1 MTTASGWAWR
11 AGVRA
16 ALLGLLTAQAGV
28 AAVPVAGLAVPLT
41 GLEAWADGRR
51 ERHPAAVGLC
61 WGAALLCLL
70 AALLATEYVRARRG
84 LDPRGRP
91 VPEVA
96 PAGDAL
102 RGVGRTL
109 AAIARPFERGGRHR
123 DAALLLLVGA
133 TAAAWALAARLTD
146 LGRERALLLPPV
158 LGALGSGL
166 LALAGPVDQGRRVLE
181 FVVGVGPL
189 AFLPACALCLLLAL
203 ADVVAD
209 RASRQVHR
217 PALPPPDDP
226 IDRIPKDR

>member
-11 AGVRA
+11 AGARA
-16 ALLGLLTAQAGV
+16 ALLGLLTAQVGV

-70 AALLATEYVRARRG
+70 VAVLVPEYVRARRG
-84 LDPRGRP
+84 LDPKGRP
-91 VPEVA
+91 TPELA
-96 PAGDAL
+96 PAGARDAL
-102 RGVGRTL
+102 GAVGTKLAGV
-109 AAIARPFERGGRHR
+109 ARPFAPGGSHRDR

-146 LGRERALLLPPV
+146 LGREWSLLLPPV

-166 LALAGPVDQGRRVLE
+166 LALVGPVDQGRRVLE
-181 FVVGVGPL
+181 FVVGVGPVAL
-189 AFLPACALCLLLAL
+189 LPACALCLLLAL

-209 RASRQVHR
+209 RASRAR
-217 PALPPPDDP
+217 P
-226 IDRIPKDR
+226 